1 MYLKK
6 ILCILL
12 TFMLIISTFISC
24 GSNKENSSNQT
35 QQTEFKSQIIYEDNS
50 VRITYVGNS
59 IDESTKNKALD
70 IVLENLSDQVLWFE
84 CLEAKVDG
92 SVTDTML
99 VEVLEPETVVEARI
113 LVLASEKISLS
124 NVSGTITVYSPDNS
138 YQENINF
145 EIY

>member
-1 MYLKK
+1 MKNINDYVVSIQENMEKK
-6 ILCILL
+6 IEIIRGIEYHYELES
-12 TFMLIISTFISC
+12 LIKDLN
-24 GSNKENSSNQT
+24 GLPD
-35 QQTEFKSQIIYEDNS
+35 TEK
-50 VRITYVGNS
+50 
-59 IDESTKNKALD
+59 D

-92 SVTDTML
+92 SAMDTML
-99 VEVLEPETVVEARI
+99 AEVLEPETVVEARI
-113 LVLASEKISLS
+113 LVLASRKISLS

>member
-24 GSNKENSSNQT
+24 GSNKENSPNQT

-59 IDESTKNKALD
+59 VDESTKNKALD

-92 SVTDTML
+92 SVMDTML
-99 VEVLEPETVVEARI
+99 AEVLEPETVVEARI
-113 LVLASEKISLS
+113 LVLASGKISLS

>member
-12 TFMLIISTFISC
+12 TFMLIISTFIGC
-24 GSNKENSSNQT
+24 GSNKENSPNQI

-59 IDESTKNKALD
+59 VDESTENKALD

-84 CLEAKVDG
+84 CLEAEVDG
-92 SVTDTML
+92 SVMDTML
-99 VEVLEPETVVEARI
+99 AEVLEPETVVEARI
-113 LVLASEKISLS
+113 LILASEKISLS
-124 NVSGTITVYSPDNS
+124 NVSGTIIVYSPDNS

>member
-24 GSNKENSSNQT
+24 GSNKENSPNQT

-59 IDESTKNKALD
+59 VDESTENKALD

-92 SVTDTML
+92 SVMDTML
-99 VEVLEPETVVEARI
+99 AEVLEPETVVEARI
-113 LVLASEKISLS
+113 LVLASRKISLS
-124 NVSGTITVYSPDNS
+124 NVIGTITVYSPDGS

>member
-24 GSNKENSSNQT
+24 GSNKENSPNQI

-59 IDESTKNKALD
+59 VDESTENKALD

-84 CLEAKVDG
+84 CLEAEVDG
-92 SVTDTML
+92 SVMDTML
-99 VEVLEPETVVEARI
+99 AEVLEPETVVEARI
-113 LVLASEKISLS
+113 LILASEKISLS

>member
-24 GSNKENSSNQT
+24 GSNKENSPNQI

-59 IDESTKNKALD
+59 VDESTKNKALD

-84 CLEAKVDG
+84 CLAAKVDG

-99 VEVLEPETVVEARI
+99 VEVLEPETIVEARI

-124 NVSGTITVYSPDNS
+124 NVSGTITIYSPDNS

>member
-24 GSNKENSSNQT
+24 GSNKENSPNQT

-59 IDESTKNKALD
+59 VDESTKNKALD

-84 CLEAKVDG
+84 CLEAKANG
-92 SVTDTML
+92 SAMDTML
-99 VEVLEPETVVEARI
+99 AEVLEPETVVEARI
-113 LVLASEKISLS
+113 LILASEKISLS

>member
-24 GSNKENSSNQT
+24 GSNKENSPNQI

>member
-24 GSNKENSSNQT
+24 GSNKENSPNQI

-59 IDESTKNKALD
+59 VDESTKNKALD

-84 CLEAKVDG
+84 CLEAKVGG

-99 VEVLEPETVVEARI
+99 VEVLEPETIVEARI

-124 NVSGTITVYSPDNS
+124 NVSGTITIYSPDNS

>member
-12 TFMLIISTFISC
+12 TFMLIISTFIGC
-24 GSNKENSSNQT
+24 GSNKENSPNQT

-59 IDESTKNKALD
+59 VDESTNNKALD

-92 SVTDTML
+92 SVMDTML
-99 VEVLEPETVVEARI
+99 AEVLEPETVVEARI
-113 LVLASEKISLS
+113 LILASEKISLS

>member
-24 GSNKENSSNQT
+24 GSNKENSPNQI

-59 IDESTKNKALD
+59 VDESTKNKALD

-99 VEVLEPETVVEARI
+99 VEVLEPETIVEARI

-124 NVSGTITVYSPDNS
+124 NVSGTITIYSPDNS

>member
-24 GSNKENSSNQT
+24 SSNKENSPNQT

-59 IDESTKNKALD
+59 IDESTENKALD

-92 SVTDTML
+92 SVMDTML
-99 VEVLEPETVVEARI
+99 TEILEPETVVEARI
-113 LVLASEKISLS
+113 LILASEKISLS
-124 NVSGTITVYSPDNS
+124 NVNGTITVYSPDNS

>member
-1 MYLKK
+1 MKK

-24 GSNKENSSNQT
+24 GSNKENSPNQI

-59 IDESTKNKALD
+59 VDESTKNKTLD

-92 SVTDTML
+92 SVMDTML
-99 VEVLEPETVVEARI
+99 AEVLEPETVVEARI

-124 NVSGTITVYSPDNS
+124 NVSGTITVYSPDSS

>member
-24 GSNKENSSNQT
+24 GSNKENSPNQT

-59 IDESTKNKALD
+59 VDESTKNKALD

-92 SVTDTML
+92 SVVNTIL
-99 VEVLEPETVVEARI
+99 AEVLEPETVVEARI

-124 NVSGTITVYSPDNS
+124 NVNGTITVYSLDNS

>member
-24 GSNKENSSNQT
+24 GSNKENSPNQT

-59 IDESTKNKALD
+59 IDESTENKALD

-92 SVTDTML
+92 SVMDTML
-99 VEVLEPETVVEARI
+99 AEVLEPETVVEARI
-113 LVLASEKISLS
+113 LILASEKISLS

>member
-24 GSNKENSSNQT
+24 GSNKENSPNQT

-59 IDESTKNKALD
+59 VDESTKNKALD

-84 CLEAKVDG
+84 CLEAEVDG
-92 SVTDTML
+92 SVMDTML
-99 VEVLEPETVVEARI
+99 AEVLEPETVVEARI
-113 LVLASEKISLS
+113 LILASEKISLS

>member
-24 GSNKENSSNQT
+24 GSNKENSPNQI

-59 IDESTKNKALD
+59 VDESTKNKALD

-99 VEVLEPETVVEARI
+99 VEVLEPEAVVEARI

>member
-12 TFMLIISTFISC
+12 TFMLIISTFIGC
-24 GSNKENSSNQT
+24 GSNKENSPNQI

-59 IDESTKNKALD
+59 VDESTENKALD

-84 CLEAKVDG
+84 CLEAEVDG
-92 SVTDTML
+92 SVMDTML
-99 VEVLEPETVVEARI
+99 AEVLEPETVVEARI
-113 LVLASEKISLS
+113 LILASEKISLS

>member
-24 GSNKENSSNQT
+24 GSNKENSPNQT

-59 IDESTKNKALD
+59 VDESTENKALD

-92 SVTDTML
+92 SVMDTML
-99 VEVLEPETVVEARI
+99 AEVLEPETVVEARI
-113 LVLASEKISLS
+113 LILASEKISLS

>member
-24 GSNKENSSNQT
+24 GSNKENSPNQT

-59 IDESTKNKALD
+59 VDESTKNKALD

-92 SVTDTML
+92 SVMDTML
-99 VEVLEPETVVEARI
+99 AEVLEPETVVEARI
-113 LVLASEKISLS
+113 LVLASRKISLS

>member
-1 MYLKK
+1 MKK

-12 TFMLIISTFISC
+12 TFTLIISTFIGC
-24 GSNKENSSNQT
+24 GSNKENSPNQI

-59 IDESTKNKALD
+59 VDESTENKALD

-92 SVTDTML
+92 SVMDTML
-99 VEVLEPETVVEARI
+99 AEVLEPETIVEARI
-113 LVLASEKISLS
+113 LVLASRKISLS
-124 NVSGTITVYSPDNS
+124 NVSGTITVYSPDSS